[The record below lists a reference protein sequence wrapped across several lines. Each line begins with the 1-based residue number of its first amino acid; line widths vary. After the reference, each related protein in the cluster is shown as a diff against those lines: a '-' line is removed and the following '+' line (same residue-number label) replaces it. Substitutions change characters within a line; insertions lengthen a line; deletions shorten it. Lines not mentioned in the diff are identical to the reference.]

1 MAYMRHPLRDLA
13 LDPDAKPPWMDHTT
27 GGGQYSQYT
36 PEMAAIILA
45 RIEAGQT
52 VRQVAADPDM
62 PSYRTIYDWVNDQPD
77 FGEAWNEMR
86 RERARARREELI
98 RRASAAREAEV
109 QLALAEGR
117 KPCRKAGRK
126 STWTR
131 ERGEAFCELIREGL
145 STRAACARPG
155 MPDGPMVYRW
165 LRNHPQFRE
174 RYARAVQFREFR
186 LADEVWDLALQATP
200 ANLPTLKPRVKRMQ
214 AQVSAMRPAVWRWD

>member
-1 MAYMRHPLRDLA
+1 MRHPLRDLA
-13 LDPDAKPPWMDHTT
+13 PDPDAKPPWMDHTI

-36 PEMAAIILA
+36 PQMAAIILA

-62 PSYRTIYDWVNDQPD
+62 PSYRTIYDWVEAEPD
-77 FGEAWNEMR
+77 FGEAWTEMR
-86 RERARARREELI
+86 RERAHARREAII
-98 RRASAAREAEV
+98 RREPAAREAEARR
-109 QLALAEGR
+109 ALAEGR
-117 KPCRKAGRK
+117 KPRRKTGRK

-131 ERGEAFCELIREGL
+131 ERGEAFCALIDQGL

-155 MPDGPMVYRW
+155 MPDPPMVHRW

-174 RYARAVQFREFR
+174 CFVRAVRFRELR

-200 ANLPTLKPRVKRMQ
+200 ANVSTLKPRVKRMQ
-214 AQVSAMRPAVWRWD
+214 ARVSAMRPAVWRWD